1 MVEKQNET
9 TTNKRT
15 IIFAIIGFALR
26 KLALFDEAHLFDLK
40 LCEEEAKT
48 LDDVLRANIYSNNNS
63 R

>member
-9 TTNKRT
+9 PTHKRT

-26 KLALFDEAHLFDLK
+26 TLTLFDEAVHL

-48 LDDVLRANIYSNNNS
+48 LDDVLKVNIYSNNNS